1 MKARNRE
8 VEEPLDRR
16 RRRYGISTQAIP
28 AYSAAVG
35 ITRLARPGEVAM
47 LIVAPNVRPI
57 SAEAVCL
64 VVGQGHGLIDT
75 EMFVNEEQ
83 LQRKALFE

>member
-1 MKARNRE
+1 
-8 VEEPLDRR
+8 
-16 RRRYGISTQAIP
+16 
-28 AYSAAVG
+28 
-35 ITRLARPGEVAM
+35 M